1 MSDELN
7 FYEASHTAMG
17 TRFTLAAYADDVR
30 LLAQTAEQIF
40 EEVDRIHAQ
49 MSVYTP
55 NSEVSLI
62 NREAASVPV
71 RVEPSLFALLQNS
84 LRYSEDTGGA
94 FDITTGPLMKAWG
107 FFRGEG
113 RIPGSEELHAILAT
127 VGHQHVR
134 LDPADRTIS
143 FDLQGVEL
151 DLGGVGKGYAVDRA
165 VTILRENGIRA
176 ALLSSGMSSIYALG
190 APPGEEA
197 WKIILRDPF
206 DSTLPADVLY
216 LKNFSMSTSGN
227 YNKFFRLGEKI
238 YSHIMDPR
246 TGMPVENMLSTTV
259 FAANATDSEAL
270 SKLYVLGPEG
280 SRRYLATHPN
290 IQVLFYIP
298 VGSNNLFKRVLIQSA
313 SYSLPPDALVKIL
326 Q

>member
-30 LLAQTAEQIF
+30 LLAQTAEQVF